1 MTPPPAPTPVPRPLL
16 GLLALVG
23 GLFHGAWATTV
34 PVPIDWDPAYYRDV
48 ARALAQGEGARA
60 GAIWHRLG
68 PELPLPQP
76 ADLHW
81 MPLPSRVLVPGLWA
95 WSDHGDQ
102 LVTVVLASLW
112 GPLAALLAAR
122 LGAARR
128 ELVLAGVLGLLGG
141 GYVRF
146 LSTPDSIA
154 LYGVLGG
161 LAWLAADRS
170 RGLLAAVL
178 AAAVAL
184 TRGDG
189 FLLAPCLG
197 FVLLQRGRPGPAVA
211 TAAAGPL
218 AWALWQLRGL
228 MVGGQ
233 AVVQMRREMSQAVHI
248 DEVLTGELA
257 GADMATRLA
266 VVLQELGEAVQTAL
280 LVGIVLVPVLAWV
293 GAAIHRRRPLV
304 QGVVG
309 YAVLMPVLTLSLAPA
324 IAASGTPFRSGA
336 ALYLPG
342 VALAAVAAGAL
353 GRLGQERRGY
363 PRGVVEG
370 LVVMAHLLGTLGLGL
385 GLARAR
391 PGPLVDCALLAQ
403 VPHEQAVFT
412 GRPLELR
419 GACGHRAVLMRA
431 DDSAAALQ
439 RWTVRH
445 DVRWALLPEIDPD
458 PALPTADDGER
469 LLPGWAQV
477 APGLWQRPD

>member
-1 MTPPPAPTPVPRPLL
+1 
-16 GLLALVG
+16 
-23 GLFHGAWATTV
+23 
-34 PVPIDWDPAYYRDV
+34 
-48 ARALAQGEGARA
+48 
-60 GAIWHRLG
+60 
-68 PELPLPQP
+68 
-76 ADLHW
+76 
-81 MPLPSRVLVPGLWA
+81 MPLPSRLLVPGLWA
-95 WSDHGDQ
+95 WPAHGDQ
-102 LVTVVLASLW
+102 LVTVLLAALW
-112 GPLAALLAAR
+112 GPLAALLAGR

-128 ELVLAGVLGLLGG
+128 EVVLAGLFGVLGG

-170 RGLLAAVL
+170 QGVLTAGL
-178 AAAVAL
+178 AAALAL

-197 FVLLQRGRPGPAVA
+197 LVLLLRGRRGHALL
-211 TAAAGPL
+211 TALAGPG

-228 MVGGQ
+228 AAGGPG
-233 AVVQMRREMSQAVHI
+233 VVEMRREMSKAVHM
-248 DEVLTGELA
+248 DEVLTGTIK
-257 GADMATRLA
+257 GAAAAERLG
-266 VVLQELGEAVQTAL
+266 VVVQELGEAVQTAL
-280 LVGIVLVPVLAWV
+280 LVGIVVLPLFALGGALLHRQRALVK
-293 GAAIHRRRPLV
+293 
-304 QGVVG
+304 GVVG
-309 YAVLMPVLTLSLAPA
+309 YALLMPVLTLLLAPA

-336 ALYLPG
+336 ALYLPAA
-342 VALAAVAAGAL
+342 ALAAVAAGAL

-363 PRGVVEG
+363 PRGMVEG
-370 LVVMAHLLGTLGLGL
+370 LVFITHLVGTLGLGL

-391 PGPLVDCALLAQ
+391 PGPLVDCGALEQ
-403 VPHEQAVFT
+403 VPHDQAVFT

-431 DDSAAALQ
+431 DDSPGALQ

-445 DVRWALLPEIDPD
+445 DVRWAWLPETDPD

-477 APGLWQRPD
+477 SPGLWQRPD